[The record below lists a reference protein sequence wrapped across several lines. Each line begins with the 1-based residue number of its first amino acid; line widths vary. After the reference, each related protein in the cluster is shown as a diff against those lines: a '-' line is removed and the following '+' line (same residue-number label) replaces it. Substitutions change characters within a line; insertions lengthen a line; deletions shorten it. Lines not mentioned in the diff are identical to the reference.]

1 MALKRSFLESMG
13 LTEQQISAIMDEHT
27 AVTDRMKNEI
37 EQYKADANRLPE
49 VQKELDA
56 LKGGEDYRAKYDAEH
71 QEFEAFKAKVAR
83 DADAAAVKAAYRKL
97 LIDEKISEKRLD
109 SVLRVTDLSGLKL
122 GEDGKLDGEDKLRE
136 AIRNDWADFVTE
148 TTERG
153 AAVETPPTVGK
164 ARMTKEEIRNIK
176 DTHARQQAIADNHD
190 LFGF

>member
-37 EQYKADANRLPE
+37 EQYKAAANQLPE

-71 QEFEAFKAKVAR
+71 QAFEDYKAKIAR

-97 LIDEKISEKRLD
+97 LSDERISEKRLD
-109 SVLRVTDLSGLKL
+109 SVLRVTDFSGMKL
-122 GEDGKLDGEDKLRE
+122 GKDGNLDGEDKLRE
-136 AIRNDWADFVTE
+136 TIRTEWADFVTE

-153 AAVETPPTVGK
+153 APVATPPASGK
-164 ARMTKEEIRNIK
+164 PARSRAEIMAIK
-176 DTHARQQAIADNHD
+176 DTAERQKAIADNHT